1 MDFLPDIILLNIF
14 DFWRIIDYP
23 VRLWKS
29 TWKWDRLVHV
39 CQRWRQIVFAS
50 PNRLQIQLLCASG
63 TPIKTHLS
71 CWPAFPIILSYSVGE
86 GLSISDEYNVLSAL
100 EHSNRIGTL
109 DLTVTTT
116 QLDKLVKVMQ
126 KSSYPALGC
135 LVFAVN
141 DSDDELP
148 AVFPGAFLNGSVPC
162 FMTARI
168 TRHFLPSVTG
178 TSFIG

>member
-1 MDFLPDIILLNIF
+1 MATAVLVGLSELGQIHGCATGMDFLPDIILLNIF
-14 DFWRIIDYP
+14 DFWRIIEYP

-116 QLDKLVKVMQ
+116 QSKQAGKDHADVIV
-126 KSSYPALGC
+126 SSSG
-135 LVFAVN
+135 V
-141 DSDDELP
+141 S
-148 AVFPGAFLNGSVPC
+148 GACDG
-162 FMTARI
+162 
-168 TRHFLPSVTG
+168 
-178 TSFIG
+178 

>member
-1 MDFLPDIILLNIF
+1 MMDFLPDIILLNIF
-14 DFWRIIDYP
+14 DFWRIIEYP

-116 QLDKLVKVMQ
+116 QSKQAGKDHADVIV
-126 KSSYPALGC
+126 SSSG
-135 LVFAVN
+135 V
-141 DSDDELP
+141 S
-148 AVFPGAFLNGSVPC
+148 GACDG
-162 FMTARI
+162 
-168 TRHFLPSVTG
+168 
-178 TSFIG
+178 